1 MYLGLGLTNFR
12 ARSTS
17 AAPTYFEPY
26 FHERT
31 KQQYID
37 GALNRNNPVQ
47 ILEEERRAIWSDKTP
62 PDIILS
68 IGTGIQADMGGTTKS
83 AGKRLK
89 TAKKLI
95 PKGLR
100 GKIAVGLD
108 MVQSTLDCDRQWNEF
123 VSSTKW
129 DSHLSSVC
137 HRLDIGLH
145 GRPPNIDDVDSI
157 PLLKHQ
163 ADLYLRQESGV
174 YLNKDYKS
182 AHRHVKVVAKRLI
195 AALFYFE
202 TTSLKD
208 GKCTGVLHCRL
219 SSAMRDQFRHLFSA
233 GPAFRVC
240 HRVSGKGWMIHDL
253 EPDFDAHNFSSKIEF
268 EERSDRRAIEM
279 HMPRW
284 SSWERISG
292 FTAPQ

>member
-1 MYLGLGLTNFR
+1 
-12 ARSTS
+12 
-17 AAPTYFEPY
+17 
-26 FHERT
+26 
-31 KQQYID
+31 
-37 GALNRNNPVQ
+37 
-47 ILEEERRAIWSDKTP
+47 
-62 PDIILS
+62 
-68 IGTGIQADMGGTTKS
+68 MGGTTKS

-145 GRPPNIDDVDSI
+145 GRPPNLDDVDSI

-182 AHRHVKVVAKRLI
+182 AHKHVRVVAKRLI

-219 SSAMRDQFRHLFSA
+219 SSAMRDQFRHLLSA
-233 GPAFRVC
+233 KPAFRVC

-268 EERSDRRAIEM
+268 EERSDRRAIEI